1 MSLVA
6 VVMFVWTVENYQM
19 YLLNLGRLIKIY
31 CYPII
36 LSPINCLTNL
46 IKEMKNFD
54 HSKGR
59 LASCSP
65 FFTFFLLFLFTGI
78 SPHLMK
84 WHLGELDLDPLLLYP
99 SALVLKTQATISG

>member
-6 VVMFVWTVENYQM
+6 VVMFVWTVENYQL
-19 YLLNLGRLIKIY
+19 YLLNLWKTYQNILLS
-31 CYPII
+31 II
-36 LSPINCLTNL
+36 SSPINYPTNL

-65 FFTFFLLFLFTGI
+65 FFIFFCSL
-78 SPHLMK
+78 
-84 WHLGELDLDPLLLYP
+84 
-99 SALVLKTQATISG
+99 ALVLT